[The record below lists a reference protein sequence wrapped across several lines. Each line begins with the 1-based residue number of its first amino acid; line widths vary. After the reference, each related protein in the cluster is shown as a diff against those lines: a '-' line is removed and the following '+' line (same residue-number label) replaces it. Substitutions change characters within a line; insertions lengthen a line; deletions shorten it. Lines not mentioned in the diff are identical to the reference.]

1 MAENFKKLT
10 WSDKDI
16 KVVKK
21 PSDLDV
27 FDDDPDVLRVEMSCG
42 HVADPM
48 SLTDCCKAQLLNG
61 ETVFKCPLCEEEW
74 PYDEVRKSAKLTN
87 DERIGFEDVLGTN
100 AAKKSDR
107 KDCPGCGTFIERLDT
122 SSLGV
127 ECFICTKR
135 IGKIYKFCW
144 QCLREWKGLQP
155 CAEQCENVGC
165 NINDQEQ
172 LKDCSMVTLRYIE
185 NVQCPAIRACPCCG
199 VLIAHSNVGCKIM
212 TCHKCHNKFCF
223 LCLKPAQECLKTSTP
238 YVLCIS
244 EVAPKQVEASLVTS
258 QLIIQSHVMSQL
270 TSLNLITSCLI
281 FQFLTTYTTVAV
293 SPEVAAYAV

>member
-1 MAENFKKLT
+1 MRT
-10 WSDKDI
+10 
-16 KVVKK
+16 V
-21 PSDLDV
+21 DV
-27 FDDDPDVLRVEMSCG
+27 ARGNKWPCPHCETPKTALQGGMRTADVARAINGHVRTVRRLRQRYRETGRTADHPRSGRPPVTTFPPEMSRNLQVPWWKSG
-42 HVADPM
+42 
-48 SLTDCCKAQLLNG
+48 G

-100 AAKKSDR
+100 AARKSDR

-244 EVAPKQVEASLVTS
+244 EVAPKQVEV
-258 QLIIQSHVMSQL
+258 VR
-270 TSLNLITSCLI
+270 
-281 FQFLTTYTTVAV
+281 F
-293 SPEVAAYAV
+293 